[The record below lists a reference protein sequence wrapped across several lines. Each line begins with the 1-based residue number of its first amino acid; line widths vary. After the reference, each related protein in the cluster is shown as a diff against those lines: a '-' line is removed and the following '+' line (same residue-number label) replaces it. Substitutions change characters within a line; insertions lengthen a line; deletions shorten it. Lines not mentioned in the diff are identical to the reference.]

1 VQTDAEFWA
10 DENNLRS
17 HLKYCFHVMDKNIA
31 VLESINFQGDVDRTP
46 YPVTAQLCAMN
57 LFWSVK
63 QATEIMREL
72 GYKV

>member
-1 VQTDAEFWA
+1 
-10 DENNLRS
+10 
-17 HLKYCFHVMDKNIA
+17 
-31 VLESINFQGDVDRTP
+31 
-46 YPVTAQLCAMN
+46 LCAMN